1 MTAPCADTVSA
12 PSRSARERILETAAD
27 LFYREGIR
35 AVGVDTIIAR
45 SGVAKMSL
53 YRNFPSKDDLV
64 CAWLEDTRAQVWRWW
79 NRVVSR
85 HPGDPG
91 EQLKAVFRS
100 LDRWAVSPG
109 FRGCPFLNTVVEYGA
124 TGHPGLAVAD
134 AHRRDVLAFFARLAG
149 EAGAADPA
157 RLAVQLLVV
166 MDGAYAAGS
175 RAVHAPAAADTAAV
189 LIDAAIP
196 GQDRRC

>member
-1 MTAPCADTVSA
+1 MPALSASPESTAT
-12 PSRSARERILETAAD
+12 RSARERILETAAE
-27 LFYREGIR
+27 LFYRDGIR

-64 CAWLEDTRAQVWRWW
+64 CAWLEETRAQVWRWW

-85 HPGDPG
+85 HPGDAD
-91 EQLKAVFRS
+91 EQLKALFRS
-100 LDRWAVSPG
+100 LDRWCGDPG
-109 FRGCPFLNTVVEYGA
+109 FRGCPFINTAVEYGSA
-124 TGHPGLAVAD
+124 GHPGLAIVD

-157 RLAVQLLVV
+157 RLAVQLLMV
-166 MDGAYAAGS
+166 MDGAYATGN
-175 RAVHAPAAADTAAV
+175 RTIHPPAAADTAAV
-189 LIDAAIP
+189 LIDAAIS
-196 GQDRRC
+196 R

>member
-1 MTAPCADTVSA
+1 MTSPSADTAAA
-12 PSRSARERILETAAD
+12 PPRSARARILEMAAE

-53 YRNFPSKDDLV
+53 YRHFPSKDDLV
-64 CAWLEDTRAQVWRWW
+64 CAWLEETRAQVWRWW
-79 NRVVSR
+79 DRVTSR
-85 HPGDPG
+85 HPGDPR
-91 EQLKAVFRS
+91 EQLKALFRS

-124 TGHPGLAVAD
+124 AGHPGLDIAD
-134 AHRRDVLAFFARLAG
+134 AHRRDVLAYFTRLAG
-149 EAGAADPA
+149 AAGAVDPA

-166 MDGAYAAGS
+166 MDGAYAAG
-175 RAVHAPAAADTAAV
+175 RRNVHAPAAADTASV

-196 GQDRRC
+196 R